1 MYPCTV
7 PPHIWEVD
15 TQGEREPSS
24 SAAIAVRHPF
34 INSLLGGSTSKRAKT
49 TKSKSKRAKTT
60 EEPAAKAEDDDD
72 QEDDEAE
79 DPAEEPLRA
88 IPVAVAEAMGSA
100 SGSAGSPG
108 GGKLKRPAASPA
120 AKVKAKAK
128 AKPISRKPAGARM
141 KRPAAH
147 AEEDEEEAEDEEPA
161 QEGEDKEPTQEA
173 EDEEEA
179 EDPAE
184 EADESSPEVIE
195 VDEGAE
201 EGAPPEEAEGSEDA
215 EGLDA
220 EDAEEAEGGSEEPP
234 ALDHMEDG
242 WAEFTSVDDGQRYQ
256 VIVKRRGGEP
266 YSTIQFRLAHQTPVK
281 RWAQLVQLGDN
292 DKKLTDAVMERIG
305 MDTKPKG
312 SMHIMRLTF
321 VDIVGNQSVSKP
333 DAQRVRDQ
341 FLHDLAN

>member
-161 QEGEDKEPTQEA
+161 QEAEEPAQKA

-220 EDAEEAEGGSEEPP
+220 EDAEEAEGGLEEPP

-281 RWAQLVQLGDN
+281 KWAQLVQLGDN

-341 FLHDLAN
+341 ILHDLAN